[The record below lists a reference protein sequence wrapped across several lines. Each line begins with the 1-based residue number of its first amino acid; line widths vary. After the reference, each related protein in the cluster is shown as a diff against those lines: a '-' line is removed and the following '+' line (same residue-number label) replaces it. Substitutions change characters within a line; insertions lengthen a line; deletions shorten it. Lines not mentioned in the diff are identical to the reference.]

1 MSEVITVSEIGQKK
15 LIEQFPSINNI
26 YDISYATCIAVMSE
40 AGGNYESKQFR
51 VLPACR
57 LTYNQRYTYRMLQT
71 IQIKLILLCVWA
83 MPAVL
88 SSTKTAL
95 KFKYEI

>member
-51 VLPACR
+51 FLPACR
-57 LTYNQRYTYRMLQT
+57 LTYNLNKVDSWYGDFL
-71 IQIKLILLCVWA
+71 
-83 MPAVL
+83 
-88 SSTKTAL
+88 
-95 KFKYEI
+95 

>member
-26 YDISYATCIAVMSE
+26 YDISATYIAVMSE

-51 VLPACR
+51 VLP
-57 LTYNQRYTYRMLQT
+57 
-71 IQIKLILLCVWA
+71 V
-83 MPAVL
+83 V
-88 SSTKTAL
+88 
-95 KFKYEI
+95 

>member
-26 YDISYATCIAVMSE
+26 YDISATCIAVMSE

-51 VLPACR
+51 VLP
-57 LTYNQRYTYRMLQT
+57 
-71 IQIKLILLCVWA
+71 V
-83 MPAVL
+83 V
-88 SSTKTAL
+88 
-95 KFKYEI
+95 

>member
-51 VLPACR
+51 VLP
-57 LTYNQRYTYRMLQT
+57 
-71 IQIKLILLCVWA
+71 V
-83 MPAVL
+83 V
-88 SSTKTAL
+88 
-95 KFKYEI
+95 